1 VVKFISSKDQLADA
15 LTKPLPPVKFSQVQ
29 RNLNVRDLPSR
40 LRGRVEDQAMVTEF
54 KGEDTDPPVNA
65 VTRIAEDQDSDPPV
79 IEAATTYP
87 P

>member
-1 VVKFISSKDQLADA
+1 M
-15 LTKPLPPVKFSQVQ
+15 
-29 RNLNVRDLPSR
+29 
-40 LRGRVEDQAMVTEF
+40 RVEDQAMVTEF